1 MASQLQ
7 LRGGTTA
14 EHGSFTGAIREL
26 TVDTTLK
33 ALRLHDGVTAGGTV
47 IAGLS
52 DIQAL
57 ITALS
62 NSTSV
67 TFASEASTRTTAI
80 DNLTTVVNTAN
91 SDRAA
96 ADTAIE
102 IAYGLADV
110 ATLSSAY
117 NYTDSAISN
126 LLGGAPDL
134 LNTLNELAAAIGD
147 DSNFITTLTTSIS
160 NETTARTSA
169 DIALDIRLAALE
181 TDTTSAT
188 AVAAVQADVDQN
200 ETDSDAAVAAV
211 QADVDQNEADADATI
226 AALQADVDQNEADCD
241 SAIAAVQA
249 DVDQNESDADT
260 AIALKAP
267 TDNPTFTTKVSSPEY
282 HSDGGHLKFKA
293 ATNDIMFYPNNIE
306 TLQITRS
313 GTDCRFTSNG
323 GTGTFK
329 FNQQVDLAGGMKVGG
344 VEVTADA
351 AELNYVDGVTS
362 NIQTQLDA
370 TNAAITTSNTST
382 LTSAQSYADTAVS
395 NLVDA
400 APGAINTLNE
410 LAAAIN
416 DDESF
421 SATVATNI
429 AAVQTDVNANEVA
442 ASAATAA
449 VQSDVDANE
458 TAINASLSTET
469 SARTSADSALSARLD
484 TAEAKSS
491 YSDPT
496 TQTLLTAETSAR
508 TSADSTL
515 SGRLDTLEADDTT
528 QTLLTAEATTR
539 ASADTALSARLDT
552 AEAKTSYSDPTTQT
566 LLTAETTARTSADS
580 ALSARL
586 NTAEGKS
593 SYSDPT
599 TQTLL
604 TAEASTRSSADSA
617 LSARLDTAEAKSSYS
632 DPTTQ
637 TLLSAEATTRAAAV
651 ITLQTNIDTITTA
664 RTVDEERHL
673 QAGLATGY
681 LYVSNF
687 SGG

>member
-52 DIQAL
+52 DVQAL

-62 NSTSV
+62 DTTVASV
-67 TFASEASTRTTAI
+67 ASEASTRASALA
-80 DNLTTVVNTAN
+80 NLTTLINSAN
-91 SDRAA
+91 ADRVTEDTQIKADFAA
-96 ADTAIE
+96 GDVAAIASANAYADTK
-102 IAYGLADV
+102 IAEV
-110 ATLSSAY
+110 
-117 NYTDSAISN
+117 
-126 LLGGAPDL
+126 LGGAPEL
-134 LNTLNELAAAIGD
+134 LDTLNELATAIGD
-147 DSNFITTLTTSIS
+147 DANFITTLTTSIGA
-160 NETTARTSA
+160 ETTARGAA
-169 DIALDIRLAALE
+169 DTVLQ
-181 TDTTSAT
+181 T
-188 AVAAVQADVDQN
+188 AIDLR
-200 ETDSDAAVAAV
+200 
-211 QADVDQNEADADATI
+211 ATI
-226 AALQADVDQNEADCD
+226 
-241 SAIAAVQA
+241 
-249 DVDQNESDADT
+249 
-260 AIALKAP
+260 
-267 TDNPTFTTKVSSPEY
+267 DNPTFTTKINSPEF
-282 HSDGGHLKFKA
+282 HSAGGHLKFKGS
-293 ATNDIMFYPNNIE
+293 TNDIMFYPNNIE
-306 TLQITRS
+306 TLQITRNS
-313 GTDCRFTSNG
+313 STGHPTFTANG
-323 GTGTFK
+323 GSGEFK
-329 FNQQVDLAGGMKVGG
+329 FNQSVDLADGFKVGG
-344 VEVTADA
+344 VAITADA
-351 AELNYVDGVTS
+351 AEINYLDGVTS
-362 NIQTQLDA
+362 SIQTQLDA
-370 TNAAITTSNTST
+370 EAA
-382 LTSAQSYADTAVS
+382 ARAAADTA
-395 NLVDA
+395 NLATAQAFATAAVADVIDA
-400 APGAINTLNE
+400 SPAALNTLNE
-410 LAAAIN
+410 IAAAIG
-416 DDESF
+416 DDSDF
-421 SATVATNI
+421 ITTISANVT
-429 AAVQTDVNANEVA
+429 AVQTDVNANEVTA
-442 ASAATAA
+442 AAATAA
-449 VQSDVDANE
+449 VQADVDANE

-484 TAEAKSS
+484 TAEGKSSYTDPTTQTLLTAETTARTAADSALSGRLDTAEAKSS

-496 TQTLLTAETSAR
+496 TQTLLTAETTAR
-508 TSADSTL
+508 TSADTAL

-604 TAEASTRSSADSA
+604 TAEATTRSNADTA